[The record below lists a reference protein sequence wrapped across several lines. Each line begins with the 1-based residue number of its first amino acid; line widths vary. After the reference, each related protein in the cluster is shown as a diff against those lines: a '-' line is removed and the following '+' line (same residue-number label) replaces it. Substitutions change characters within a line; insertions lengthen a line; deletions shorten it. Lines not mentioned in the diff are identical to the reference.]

1 MEAVIYNQIGQSTNR
16 SIQLDDEIFA
26 IEPNFHTIYLDVKLK
41 LANLRSGTHKTKG
54 KSEVAGSTRKIKK
67 QKGTG
72 GARAGSIKS
81 PLFPGGATVFGPV
94 PRDYSFKLNKKV
106 IRLAR
111 RSALSVKFINQKGI
125 LLEDFTWETPKTSSF
140 LKFIQAFQKEKEKVL
155 LITGENDR
163 IVNISARN
171 LPNATVVEAA
181 SVSTYDLMK
190 ANTVFVFESAIPKI
204 EMFFK

>member
-1 MEAVIYNQIGQSTNR
+1 MELTIYNYQGNNTNKTVHV
-16 SIQLDDEIFA
+16 DDEVFG
-26 IEPNFHTIYLDVKLK
+26 IEPNMHSVYLDVKLK
-41 LANLRSGTHKTKG
+41 LANLHRGTHSTKG

-94 PRDYSFKLNKKV
+94 VRDYGFKLNKKV

-111 RSALSVKFINQKGI
+111 RSALSAKFANQKGI
-125 LLEDFTWETPKTSSF
+125 LLEDFNFEAPKTADFMKF
-140 LKFIQAFQKEKEKVL
+140 LTAFQKEHLRTL
-155 LITGENDR
+155 LIVPDKIKNLMLA
-163 IVNISARN
+163 ARN
-171 LPNATVVEAA
+171 IKNTQVIEAS

-190 ANTVFVFESAIPKI
+190 ADTVFVMETAIPKI
-204 EMFFK
+204 ETFFK

>member
-1 MEAVIYNQIGQSTNR
+1 MELTIYNYQGNNTNKTVHV
-16 SIQLDDEIFA
+16 DDEVFG
-26 IEPNFHTIYLDVKLK
+26 IEPNMHSVYLDVKLK
-41 LANLRSGTHKTKG
+41 LANLHRGTHSTKG

-94 PRDYSFKLNKKV
+94 VRDYGFKLNKKV

-111 RSALSVKFINQKGI
+111 RSALSAKFANQKGI
-125 LLEDFTWETPKTSSF
+125 LLEDFNFEAPKTADFMKF
-140 LKFIQAFQKEKEKVL
+140 LTAFQKEHLRTL
-155 LITGENDR
+155 LIVPDKIKYLTLA
-163 IVNISARN
+163 ARN
-171 LPNATVVEAA
+171 IKNTQVIEAS

-190 ANTVFVFESAIPKI
+190 ADTVFVMETAIPKI
-204 EMFFK
+204 ETFFK